1 MHSLKDK
8 NWEQRKNNTGRVDDF
23 GTSSQY
29 ESPHT
34 TYDSAP
40 SKIYG
45 AAPLEERDHTTL
57 RAYFW
62 ERREAP
68 TYQRTRRRTYGE
80 RAVTAR
86 LDRFYLLLSS
96 GSGFRVVSGSYFSRR
111 TLP

>member
-29 ESPHT
+29 EGPSH
-34 TYDSAP
+34 TYDRPHAKP
-40 SKIYG
+40 ID
-45 AAPLEERDHTTL
+45 PQLEEQNRKTL
-57 RAYFW
+57 RAHSW

-68 TYQRTRRRTYGE
+68 TYQRTRRRINGE

-86 LDRFYLLLSS
+86 LERF
-96 GSGFRVVSGSYFSRR
+96 F
-111 TLP
+111 